1 MKKCRTYLFAV
12 ERRVSATMCTEYE
25 EFVIQAARELLDDNG
40 DLPDGDLLP
49 IEPTSPAEAQ
59 KIMRGEFEL
68 SRVVDAIYFDSSR
81 ELLEFAHGSD
91 VDLSGLDDDEIEA
104 QAWSVAQN
112 LGRYATRYSA
122 SDVIIVANDLPI
134 A

>member
-12 ERRVSATMCTEYE
+12 EHRVCATMCTEYE
-25 EFVIQAARELLDDNG
+25 EFVIQAARELLNDNG

-49 IEPTSPAEAQ
+49 IEPVAPARAKE
-59 KIMRGEFEL
+59 IMRDEFEL
-68 SRVVDAIYFDSSR
+68 SRVVDAMYFDSSR
-81 ELLEFAHGSD
+81 ELLEFAHGED
-91 VDLSGLDDDEIEA
+91 VDLASLDQDEIEA

-122 SDVIIVANDLPI
+122 SDIIIVANDLPV